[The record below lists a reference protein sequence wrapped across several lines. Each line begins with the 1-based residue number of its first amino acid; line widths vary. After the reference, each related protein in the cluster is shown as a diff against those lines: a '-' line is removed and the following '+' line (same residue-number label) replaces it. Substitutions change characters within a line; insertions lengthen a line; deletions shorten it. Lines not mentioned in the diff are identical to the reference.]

1 MSSIPRQ
8 AATLCSLCLSLWAP
22 LSLAGTF
29 PTVLASNTTGQ
40 PDAVFLG
47 APDDTYRGL
56 GADELTYDFGTQVVL
71 NRAGAVDIN
80 VYEYDISVVEFSLM
94 TVLVSQD
101 GINFTPIKGSEQT
114 LVRTAGD
121 DTSHKFNNFGR
132 SYDLGDLPWVRYV
145 RIDGLGNGRAG
156 STNGFDLDAI
166 AAHEVMAVV
175 PEPAPWM
182 LMAAGLA
189 AVCLKKRR
197 QTGGVARP

>member
-1 MSSIPRQ
+1 MSTMPRH
-8 AATLCSLCLSLWAP
+8 AAALCSLCLSLWAQQ
-22 LSLAGTF
+22 SQAGTF
-29 PTVLASNTTGQ
+29 PTVLSSNTTGQ
-40 PDAVFLG
+40 PDALFLG
-47 APDDTYRGL
+47 APDDSYRGL
-56 GADELTYDFGTQVVL
+56 GADELTYDFGAQVVL

-80 VYEYDISVVEFSLM
+80 VYEYDISVVEFNLM

-101 GINFTPIKGSEQT
+101 GINFTPIKATEQP

-121 DTSHKFNNFGR
+121 DTTHKSNNFGR

-145 RIDGLGNGRAG
+145 RIDGLGSGRSG
-156 STNGFDLDAI
+156 TTNGFDLDAI

-197 QTGGVARP
+197 QAGGMAHR